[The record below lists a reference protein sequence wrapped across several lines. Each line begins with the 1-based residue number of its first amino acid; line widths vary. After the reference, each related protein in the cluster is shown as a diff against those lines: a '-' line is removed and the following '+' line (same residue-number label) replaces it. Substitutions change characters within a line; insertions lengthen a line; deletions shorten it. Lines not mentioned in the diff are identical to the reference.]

1 MAFCTNCGKEIT
13 EGTKFCPN
21 CGAQVGSGVTP
32 DRVVETQ
39 NARQQD
45 MGAATNQQDMEAAG
59 TQLNMYAAQPQVHEP
74 QSPYVPTQPMPQEN
88 GSGLDKFGKFYGIV
102 LLVLAIVD
110 FNSDPPIVTILL
122 SVLIIAGAVFCLRKK
137 YKLKGFTIIA
147 LILAAVCLFSGIGQ
161 AGKYGL
167 FTTPKEYEYSSG
179 SGKDGDA
186 ASGTEDKETVAE
198 SSTETKDTKETA
210 APAKEDS
217 SKEAT
222 AKETAEDPAAAKETA
237 EDAATAKDE
246 TKKDETKKDEPA
258 KDQPADDSSSNSEK
272 AEKAEKSET
281 TNGVDPDLKAF
292 LDSYEDY
299 IDEYVDFMKK
309 YNSDPNNMIS
319 MLGEYG
325 DMMQKYSDFAEKLD
339 QYDSD
344 NMSAAD
350 YKYYIE
356 VTTRCTQKMLEAY

>member
-13 EGTKFCPN
+13 DGTKFCPN
-21 CGAQVGSGVTP
+21 CGAQVGSGTTP
-32 DRVVETQ
+32 DRASEMQ
-39 NARQQD
+39 NIRQQD

-59 TQLNMYAAQPQVHEP
+59 NQQNMYAAQPPVYEQ
-74 QSPYVPTQPMPQEN
+74 QAPYVPSQPMPEAPK
-88 GSGLDKFGKFYGIV
+88 SGLDKFGKFYGIA

-147 LILAAVCLFSGIGQ
+147 LILAVICLFSGVGQ
-161 AGKYGL
+161 SGKYGL
-167 FTTPKEYEYSSG
+167 FTIPKEYEHSSR
-179 SGKDGDA
+179 SAIDND
-186 ASGTEDKETVAE
+186 SVSEQQNQETLSE
-198 SSTETKDTKETA
+198 SKTETKDTQEAAASAKEEAAAEEPAQKETS
-210 APAKEDS
+210 E
-217 SKEAT
+217 E
-222 AKETAEDPAAAKETA
+222 
-237 EDAATAKDE
+237 TAKDE
-246 TKKDETKKDEPA
+246 AA
-258 KDQPADDSSSNSEK
+258 KDQPSNESSSSEK
-272 AEKAEKSET
+272 AGST
-281 TNGVDPDLKAF
+281 GGVDPELKAF

-309 YNSDPNNMIS
+309 YNSDPNNMLS

-325 DMMQKYSDFAEKLD
+325 DMMQKYADFAEALD

-356 VTTRCTQKMLEAY
+356 VTTRCTQKMLEIY